1 MMVAVL
7 IFLNFPLMAN
17 GETGRFSCLS
27 CIARLSQQTDSD
39 VAPTRSGFELYSRG
53 NNPVVYGSA
62 TYIFPCVLKRLLREE
77 YEWFSRPIHALH
89 GPASGPIS
97 RSSLP
102 TVSSRFSSIAFL
114 LVLYSCDPAL
124 RQLV

>member
-1 MMVAVL
+1 M
-7 IFLNFPLMAN
+7 
-17 GETGRFSCLS
+17 ERT
-27 CIARLSQQTDSD
+27 
-39 VAPTRSGFELYSRG
+39 
-53 NNPVVYGSA
+53 
-62 TYIFPCVLKRLLREE
+62 IFPCVLERLLREG

-89 GPASGPIS
+89 GQCTPASGPIS

-114 LVLYSCDPAL
+114 LVVYSCDPAL